1 MLLNNS
7 SSNHH
12 SDDCDVP
19 MFVRQK
25 KIDDEENDMAVE
37 PMAFY
42 DGNIF
47 DILTL
52 EISIRYTL

>member
-1 MLLNNS
+1 MI
-7 SSNHH
+7 
-12 SDDCDVP
+12 P
-19 MFVRQK
+19 MFLCSCDKK
-25 KIDDEENDMAVE
+25 KIDDEENDMVVE

-42 DGNIF
+42 DGNIS